1 MIRKLL
7 YKIFGKPTN
16 YDFDTGLRGTIE
28 GRLYVDKSVFYMRKD
43 VRAEIEKVKNS
54 EVIKQMIESHRRVWK

>member
-1 MIRKLL
+1 MLKNLI

-16 YDFDTGLRGTIE
+16 LDFDTGLRGTTE
-28 GRLYVDKSVFYMRKD
+28 GKLYVDKKVFYMRED

-54 EVIKQMIESHRRVWK
+54 EVIKQMIERYRRKW